1 MLQRLVVGHKRYGEQ
16 LIWDAELV
24 QWGSPPSPPQLH
36 ADQPSPQVATN
47 HVSQRFDPKLVH
59 HLCSRQYASFALGS
73 AYKTAGTFPCA
84 KTATPT
90 QLRCT
95 LYEQLNIY

>member
-16 LIWDAELV
+16 LIWDTEL
-24 QWGSPPSPPQLH
+24 QSRGPASPSHLH
-36 ADQPSPQVATN
+36 ADQPSLQVATN
-47 HVSQRFDPKLVH
+47 HVSERFDPQLVH
-59 HLCSRQYASFALGS
+59 HLCSLRDASFALGS